1 MLSIFHHREF
11 GFRMAFAVFALLP
24 IAGSACTDSF
34 VGQASNYQVVMG
46 DFGCTFSEDMIFR
59 LEKSATHEVLPIDPV
74 PFSSQC
80 TATKSGFTCRASG
93 KTVLAGT
100 KYKAVRGPNSC
111 GVVVWPNFKCVEGCK
126 KGGVPAYLKS
136 TPYDCE

>member
-1 MLSIFHHREF
+1 MNKLRFCLLY
-11 GFRMAFAVFALLP
+11 FRLVAIAVFALLP
-24 IAGSACTDSF
+24 IASNACTDSF

-59 LEKSATHEVLPIDPV
+59 FEKFQSNEDVPIDPI

-80 TATKSGFTCRASG
+80 TTTKSGFYCRASG

-111 GVVVWPNFKCVEGCK
+111 GVVVWPSFKCVEGCK
-126 KGGVPAYLKS
+126 QAGVPAYLKN
-136 TPYDCE
+136 TPYDCD